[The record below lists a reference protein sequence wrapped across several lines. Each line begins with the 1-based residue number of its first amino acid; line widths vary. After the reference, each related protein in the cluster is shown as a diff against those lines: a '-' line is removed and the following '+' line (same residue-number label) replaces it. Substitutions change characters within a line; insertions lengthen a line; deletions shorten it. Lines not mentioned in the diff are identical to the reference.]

1 VGRRQSKLGFVGLI
15 FLLVGLGVLSVPVL
29 LSLNRASNQVSD
41 VKDALKTVE
50 EFKNSQEGNY
60 ISEPLKPVNL
70 TASFEIYTN
79 GAKRIFTAPM
89 YHNLSQDVYIT
100 AGNPGLVYVKKGGIT
115 WNDFFKTLPM
125 QLSKDC
131 LVTGTKETFCTGDNG
146 SLHFFINGQEN
157 PNSLELKI
165 KNEDNLLVKYE

>member
-1 VGRRQSKLGFVGLI
+1 
-15 FLLVGLGVLSVPVL
+15 
-29 LSLNRASNQVSD
+29 
-41 VKDALKTVE
+41 
-50 EFKNSQEGNY
+50 
-60 ISEPLKPVNL
+60 
-70 TASFEIYTN
+70 
-79 GAKRIFTAPM
+79 
-89 YHNLSQDVYIT
+89 
-100 AGNPGLVYVKKGGIT
+100 
-115 WNDFFKTLPM
+115 M